1 MGEKSGGLLGGVFGQ
16 LQKLGISA
24 RPQLIQNEI
33 VITMTEEEF
42 KNMALTNVDQ
52 RAKDNITIEFR
63 DGKMTIRVRLF

>member
-1 MGEKSGGLLGGVFGQ
+1 MSGILGNIFGQ
-16 LQKLGISA
+16 LEKLGISA
-24 RPQLIQNEI
+24 KPQLINNEI

>member
-1 MGEKSGGLLGGVFGQ
+1 MSGILGDIFGQ

-24 RPQLIQNEI
+24 KPQLAQNEI

-42 KNMALTNVDQ
+42 KNMALANVDE
-52 RAKDNITIEFR
+52 RAKQYISIEFR